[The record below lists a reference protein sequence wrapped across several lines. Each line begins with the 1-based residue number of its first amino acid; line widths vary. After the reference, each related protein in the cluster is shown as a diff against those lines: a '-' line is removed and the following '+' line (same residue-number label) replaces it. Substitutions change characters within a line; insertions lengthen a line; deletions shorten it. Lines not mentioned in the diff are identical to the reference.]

1 MTHAAIVGGSSPGW
15 ASSWETWLAS
25 TATGS
30 GTFLG

>member
-1 MTHAAIVGGSSPGW
+1 MTQAAIVGGSSPGS

-25 TATGS
+25 TATAG